1 MVAGVGFG
9 SDPSGARRFK
19 AFASGMFDAEM
30 KDEVDEDGGAVP
42 LEMIFL

>member
-19 AFASGMFDAEM
+19 AFASGMLDAEM
-30 KDEVDEDGGAVP
+30 RDEVDEGGVAVP

>member
-1 MVAGVGFG
+1 MVAATGFG

-19 AFASGMFDAEM
+19 AFARGMLDAEM
-30 KDEVDEDGGAVP
+30 RDEVDEDGPAVP